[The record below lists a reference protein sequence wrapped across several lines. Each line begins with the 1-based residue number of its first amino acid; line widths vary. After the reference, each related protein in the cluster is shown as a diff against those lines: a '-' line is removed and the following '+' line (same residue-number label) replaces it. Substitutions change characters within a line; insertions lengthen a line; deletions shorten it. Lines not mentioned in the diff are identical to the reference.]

1 MLFLQAFLFHQF
13 FYTGKIGCTPGFCT
27 PIWAR
32 NAHFLHFDSFCS
44 SLLMSNGASQS
55 TFRLEK
61 KTQTMAATLNEMSTR
76 HTTKNE
82 HHASSASHPV
92 LPKTHWMLT
101 ECGLVSDHVLMFAS
115 LKLHMVGFRCS
126 RPTQKRTQRT
136 LQSRLEL

>member
-13 FYTGKIGCTPGFCT
+13 FHTGKIGCTPGFCT
-27 PIWAR
+27 LIWAR
-32 NAHFLHFDSFCS
+32 NVHFLHFAAIYS
-44 SLLMSNGASQS
+44 SLLMSNGVSQS

-61 KTQTMAATLNEMSTR
+61 KTQTMAATLNDMSPDTHNIR
-76 HTTKNE
+76 TPCLFRIPSCT
-82 HHASSASHPV
+82 
-92 LPKTHWMLT
+92 PKTHWMLV

-126 RPTQKRTQRT
+126 RPTQKHTQRT